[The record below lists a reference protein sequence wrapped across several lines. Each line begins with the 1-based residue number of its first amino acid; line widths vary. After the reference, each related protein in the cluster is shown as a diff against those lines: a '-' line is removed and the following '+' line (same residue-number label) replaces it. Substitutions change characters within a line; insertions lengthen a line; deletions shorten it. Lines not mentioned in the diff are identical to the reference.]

1 MGRCDKF
8 SEDEIASGVRSTS
21 ADTLS
26 DQPLSEWPAGREA
39 DRTLAQRTAAVGLT
53 DRGSL
58 SEVALV
64 ADRPLRLA
72 EDGGSGLG
80 GPRRSLTGA
89 ASGNVRPL
97 GTDDLKS
104 AMAQRGARPIRPR
117 IILRRVRSTSP
128 TGAPRSRTSRPL
140 PTDAPAPRER
150 RAWQRPNHRS
160 QRVARTLP
168 VPPADSRRQYPL
180 PRPRQQRSARIQRRS
195 TAFGAHPP

>member
-1 MGRCDKF
+1 LPTCGPNPRISVWRPADPLCPGA
-8 SEDEIASGVRSTS
+8 SCHTPSRPIAPTGAGSQPIRVLMR
-21 ADTLS
+21 LS
-26 DQPLSEWPAGREA
+26 VQA
-39 DRTLAQRTAAVGLT
+39 
-53 DRGSL
+53 SL
-58 SEVALV
+58 RLNHAIHQGNHRL
-64 ADRPLRLA
+64 DRPLHI
-72 EDGGSGLG
+72 S
-80 GPRRSLTGA
+80 A

-104 AMAQRGARPIRPR
+104 AMAQWGARPIRPR
-117 IILRRVRSTSP
+117 GILRRVRSTSP

-140 PTDAPAPRER
+140 PTDAPALRER